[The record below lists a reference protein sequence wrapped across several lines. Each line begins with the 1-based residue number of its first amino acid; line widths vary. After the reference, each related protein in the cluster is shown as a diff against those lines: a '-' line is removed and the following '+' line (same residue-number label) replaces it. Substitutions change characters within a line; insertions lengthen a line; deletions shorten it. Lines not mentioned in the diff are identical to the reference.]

1 MSLSIF
7 SKQED
12 GYILL
17 KATGRYNRKEV
28 QDLSNSIHAQLAD
41 NECKNL
47 LVDISEMSGKIP
59 NIDRFLLG
67 EYVAKFRE
75 SGYRIALVYR
85 AEGINKFFETVAV
98 NRAIKIIVV
107 PDIQAGLTWLIGNN
121 FNQSDGSKPE

>member
-1 MSLSIF
+1 MGLSVF
-7 SKQED
+7 SKQEV

-17 KATGRYNRKEV
+17 KATGSYNRKEV

-41 NECKNL
+41 NKCKNL

-67 EYVAKFRE
+67 EYVSKFRE

-85 AEGINKFFETVAV
+85 AEGINKFFETVAA

-107 PDIQAGLTWLIGNN
+107 PDIQTGLTWLIGNN
-121 FNQSDGSKPE
+121 FNQSGLSKPE